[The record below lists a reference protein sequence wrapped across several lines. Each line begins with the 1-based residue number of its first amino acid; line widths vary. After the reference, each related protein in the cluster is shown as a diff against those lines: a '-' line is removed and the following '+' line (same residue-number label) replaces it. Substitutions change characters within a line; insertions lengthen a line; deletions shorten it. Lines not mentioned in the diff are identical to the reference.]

1 MNRTDPIRAHIVAGL
16 LRTADDLER
25 LGMPLAAER
34 FRRDA
39 RSESVMLK
47 AIETGVLELGS
58 TAERPMPRKREFE
71 YGPADGEQRI
81 AELAQATQL
90 IAGEEANLIRQLELF
105 E

>member
-25 LGMPLAAER
+25 LGMPL
-34 FRRDA
+34 
-39 RSESVMLK
+39 
-47 AIETGVLELGS
+47 GVLELGS
-58 TAERPMPRKREFE
+58 TVECPMPRKRKFE
-71 YGPADGEQRI
+71 YGPANGEQMI

-90 IAGEEANLIRQLELF
+90 IAGEGANLIRQLELF